1 MRIAHCP
8 EEFEAHFLNAQ
19 RESING
25 FSDDTMYLE
34 RYIKNPRH
42 IEFQILA
49 DAYGNVVHLGERD
62 CSIQR
67 RHQKLIEE
75 SPCSILSPELR
86 KEMGEAAIRAAKAA
100 KYVNAGTI
108 EFLLDREGRYYFIE
122 MNTRI
127 QVEHGVTE
135 MVTGLD
141 LIKEQIRIAAGE
153 KLSFSQKDVV
163 IRGHAIECR
172 INAEDP
178 SRHFMPCPGTVT
190 NLHFPGG
197 NGVRVDSAIYGG
209 YQIPPFYD
217 SMIGKLMVHDIDRP
231 SAIRKM
237 MSALGEVIV
246 EGVTTNVDFQ
256 FGILEHEEFQLGHI
270 DTGFIEE
277 NFDD

>member
-1 MRIAHCP
+1 MRIARGP
-8 EEFEAHFLNAQ
+8 EEFEANFLNAQ
-19 RESING
+19 RESVSG

-34 RYIKNPRH
+34 RYVERPRH

-49 DAYGNVVHLGERD
+49 DTHGNVVHLGERD

-75 SPCSILSPELR
+75 SPCAVLSDSLR
-86 KEMGEAAIRAAKAA
+86 AEMGEAAVKAAKAA
-100 KYVNAGTI
+100 GYVNAGTI
-108 EFLLDREGRYYFIE
+108 EFLLDSQNRYYFIE

-153 KLSFSQKDVV
+153 PLSFSQEDVV

-178 SRHFMPCPGTVT
+178 SRHFMPCPGTIT
-190 NLHFPGG
+190 NLHLPGG
-197 NGVRVDSAIYGG
+197 NGVRVDSAIYSG
-209 YQIPPFYD
+209 YQIPPYYD
-217 SMIGKLMVHDIDRP
+217 SMIGKLIVHDIDRP

-237 MSALGEVIV
+237 LSALGEVIV
-246 EGVTTNVDFQ
+246 EGVNTNVDFQ
-256 FGILEHEEFQLGHI
+256 FAILENENFQSGHT